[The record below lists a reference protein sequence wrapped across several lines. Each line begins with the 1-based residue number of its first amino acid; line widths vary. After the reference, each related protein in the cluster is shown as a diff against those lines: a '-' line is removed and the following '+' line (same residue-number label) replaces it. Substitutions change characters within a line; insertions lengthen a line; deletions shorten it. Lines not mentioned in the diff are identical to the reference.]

1 MRLKEKNNFK
11 KFFKKYMIWIVLVV
25 AILIIPATNAKY
37 ILQKSASFELKPD

>member
-1 MRLKEKNNFK
+1 MKLKEENNLK

-37 ILQKSASFELKPD
+37 IL

>member
-1 MRLKEKNNFK
+1 MGLKEKNNFK

-37 ILQKSASFELKPD
+37 ILKKKCKF